1 MIALT
6 IHDSYEMVTFNLIH
20 LLVKNS
26 AGYSFKNYPAQIIS
40 LPRDMTSAGSADESW
55 GIRPMLGLIKI
66 DRPMKIAEI
75 KDALNATVLAGEDQ
89 MEDIITGAGSADLM
103 DDVLAAATEKCVLLT
118 GVVTEQVIRTAKI
131 ARVGVIVFVRG
142 KQPQKD
148 VIALAASY
156 KIPLLLTRYSLFV
169 ASGKLYMEGLRGLD
183 GSW

>member
-1 MIALT
+1 
-6 IHDSYEMVTFNLIH
+6 
-20 LLVKNS
+20 
-26 AGYSFKNYPAQIIS
+26 
-40 LPRDMTSAGSADESW
+40 
-55 GIRPMLGLIKI
+55 
-66 DRPMKIAEI
+66 MKIAEI
-75 KDALNATVLAGEDQ
+75 KDALKATVLTGEDR

-103 DDVLAAATEKCVLLT
+103 DDVLAAATEKCALLT

-142 KQPQKD
+142 KQPQED
-148 VIALAASY
+148 VIALAASH